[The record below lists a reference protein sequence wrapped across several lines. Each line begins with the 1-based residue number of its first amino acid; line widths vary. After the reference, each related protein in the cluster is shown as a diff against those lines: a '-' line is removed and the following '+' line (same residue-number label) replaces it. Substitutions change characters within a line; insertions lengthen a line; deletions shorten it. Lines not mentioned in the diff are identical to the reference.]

1 MILAD
6 EAFDGAS
13 GNFLDL
19 YWMLGDHQG
28 SVTSVLSHNSGQTS
42 VVQDLAYTPQIRW
55 HSALRAEK

>member
-6 EAFDGAS
+6 EAFDGQS

-42 VVQDLAYTPQIRW
+42 VVQDLAYAADKVAFR
-55 HSALRAEK
+55 L